1 MKKFAYIKEKYL
13 HEELF
18 LTDYAYE
25 QKYNAIEFLS
35 QYCIDKEYVPERFT
49 EKLYNREQLFST
61 AIPTGI
67 ALPHQLKMWRAKW
80 YFHLHFEKTVC
91 LGYT

>member
-1 MKKFAYIKEKYL
+1 MEANKMKKFAYIKEKYL

-35 QYCIDKEYVPERFT
+35 
-49 EKLYNREQLFST
+49 
-61 AIPTGI
+61 
-67 ALPHQLKMWRAKW
+67 
-80 YFHLHFEKTVC
+80 
-91 LGYT
+91 